1 VRVSLAEGSNV
12 ESNQVLHGTM
22 NGKDSK
28 IESSANGVF
37 NTLSGFEAADRRNSW
52 QYFKLLLSDKESHLD
67 DLDDEKSYQTGSDRV
82 TLVISIED
90 TGVGIPLHAQDRV
103 FTPFMQADSST
114 SRTYGGT
121 GIGLSISK
129 CLAELMGGQISFT
142 SRRFVGSTFTFSASL
157 KRAAKDTTADSS
169 RILSGALS
177 TAFKGMKA
185 ILIDGRPV
193 RSAVTRY
200 HLTRL
205 GIVVEIME
213 NLSEGLK
220 AFSGQNGTTTISR

>member
-1 VRVSLAEGSNV
+1 
-12 ESNQVLHGTM
+12 
-22 NGKDSK
+22 
-28 IESSANGVF
+28 
-37 NTLSGFEAADRRNSW
+37 
-52 QYFKLLLSDKESHLD
+52 
-67 DLDDEKSYQTGSDRV
+67 
-82 TLVISIED
+82 
-90 TGVGIPLHAQDRV
+90 LHAQDRV